1 MDFWFGTYFQ
11 PNGAIPSRDALRR
24 VFIGSAAVKRQKP
37 VARLVMKTG
46 GIRRT
51 GAICHPPCQA
61 AQAGSLAHRY
71 AEIKKD
77 DMLPVNKSNEIY
89 L

>member
-1 MDFWFGTYFQ
+1 
-11 PNGAIPSRDALRR
+11 
-24 VFIGSAAVKRQKP
+24 
-37 VARLVMKTG
+37 MKTG

-71 AEIKKD
+71 AEIKKGRLKPD
-77 DMLPVNKSNEIY
+77 FRVQTTLSSFGQIRN